1 LKSREREYKEIF
13 IAEALE
19 EYDALNHM
27 LTLLEKDRTDDKLL
41 AEIFR
46 LLHNLKANARAIGF
60 NEIADLAHKLES
72 VFTAIRSNNLK
83 FSGKVSELLFSGIDT
98 LGEMIRK
105 VDSDQHLK
113 ADKLL
118 IQNLEN
124 LITHLSE
131 DALEESELKQIT
143 GQHNIA
149 FSELIYIPIRK
160 LDNILN
166 PVGELIIDRDR
177 IQALSKEI
185 GNEDLKVVSAHLQRI
200 SSELQESV
208 MDARLVNV
216 GHLFNKFP
224 RIVRDIATSQ
234 GKNIQ
239 LEITGQDIQIDRNIL
254 QILADSL
261 LHMVR
266 NAITHGLESP
276 DERVRMHKP
285 EEGQLRLSARS
296 DKDSVV
302 IEITDDGKGIDVNK
316 LRQYVVQSRFLTEE
330 KAATFRPEELYPFI
344 FETGFSMA
352 EAVTEDAGRGVGLD
366 VVKNAID
373 TLGGRIVVKSE
384 AGKGTTFSLYVP
396 TSIAVK
402 GALLFELRKQNYAI
416 PLIHTEAVVTMP
428 ASQIHRVGQSMVVN
442 LKGET
447 LPVINL
453 SEIFFGVS
461 QPELLQDTLPYRDM
475 VVVTYNS
482 RKLGLLVD
490 KLLRQQDIVVKPLKK
505 PVDESEL
512 FGGVTLL
519 GTGEVCLVIDVPSLS
534 YKYMRA
540 KENAAKTIINEL

>member
-1 LKSREREYKEIF
+1 MKSREKEYKEIF

-19 EYDALNHM
+19 EYDSLNHM
-27 LTLLEKDRTDDKLL
+27 LTLLEKNRTDDKLL

-83 FSGKVSELLFSGIDT
+83 FAGKVSEMLFSGIDS
-98 LGEMIRK
+98 LGDMIRA
-105 VDSDQHLK
+105 VDSDEELK
-113 ADKLL
+113 ANQLL
-118 IQNLEN
+118 LQNLDN
-124 LITHLSE
+124 LLTHLSE
-131 DALEESELKQIT
+131 DAIEESELKQIT

-166 PVGELIIDRDR
+166 LVGELIIDRDR
-177 IQALSKEI
+177 IQAFSKEI
-185 GNEDLKVVSAHLQRI
+185 GHDDLKAISAHLYRI
-200 SSELQESV
+200 STELQQSV
-208 MDARLVNV
+208 MDARLVSV
-216 GHLFNKFP
+216 GTLFNKFP
-224 RIVRDIATSQ
+224 RIVRDIATSED
-234 GKNIQ
+234 KRID
-239 LEITGQDIQIDRNIL
+239 LEISGQDIQIDRNIL

-266 NAITHGLESP
+266 NAVTHGIESP
-276 DERVRMHKP
+276 AQRAKLKKP
-285 EEGQLRLSARS
+285 EEGKLKLSARS

-302 IEITDDGKGIDVNK
+302 IEITDDGKGIDTQK
-316 LRQYVVQSRFLTEE
+316 LRRYIVSNRLLTEE
-330 KAATFRPEELYPFI
+330 KAAALKPEELYSFI
-344 FETGFSMA
+344 FETGFSLA
-352 EAVTEDAGRGVGLD
+352 DKVTDNAGRGVGLD

-373 TLGGRIVVKSE
+373 TLGGRILVSSE
-384 AGKGTTFSLYVP
+384 PEHGTTFSLFVP

-402 GALLFELRKQNYAI
+402 GALLFELKKQNYAI

-428 ASQIHRVGQSMVVN
+428 SSMIHTVGQSMVVD

-453 SEIFFGVS
+453 TEIFFGEINTDS
-461 QPELLQDTLPYRDM
+461 TIARPFQDM
-475 VVVTYNS
+475 VVVTYNN

-490 KLLRQQDIVVKPLKK
+490 KLLRQQDIVVKPLKR
-505 PVDESEL
+505 PVDEIDL

-519 GTGEVCLVIDVPSLS
+519 GTGEVCLVLDVPSIS
-534 YKYMRA
+534 YKYMRSRETVF
-540 KENAAKTIINEL
+540 KPV